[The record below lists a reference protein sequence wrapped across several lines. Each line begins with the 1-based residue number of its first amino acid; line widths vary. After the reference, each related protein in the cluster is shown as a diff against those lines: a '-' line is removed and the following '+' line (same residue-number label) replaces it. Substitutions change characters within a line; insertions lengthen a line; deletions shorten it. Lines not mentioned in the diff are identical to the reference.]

1 MAIIEQVKKLKNSE
15 LKKRID
21 LKLEKF
27 KSFSKKNDKQWFSE
41 LCFCLLTANSK
52 ARTALQI
59 QKELGSEGFST
70 LSFEE
75 LRSAIK
81 RNKHRFH
88 NNKAK
93 FIVNAR
99 NYMNIKKIIGEVIL
113 KKGEISARD
122 WLVEN
127 IKGIGYKEASH
138 FLRNVGYFDFAIL
151 DRHILRALKKEKIIP
166 EVSKTL
172 TRKRYLEYES
182 QMRKLAQILKMS
194 LAELDMYIFYIYS
207 GSKTNEI
214 LK

>member
-75 LRSAIK
+75 LKSAIK